1 MCVFFEADAP
11 AIKNEMTITQP
22 LPVEMCKSLSGF
34 FSWGFGSFVRFLW
47 FHCLSCAVFQVKAE
61 PPSPTSSLE
70 SECSASPPDPQ
81 VCLSQWVYYRKLM
94 DTDGFVMA
102 FKKMSSFLSPAQ
114 ITVKG
119 ENPPTPPYMYGDV
132 LSPPLGSMEVTVATT
147 APPTQT
153 QIAAVTQTQ
162 LQTPLTTPIPAVIGG
177 LQTQATGTTARP
189 LIH

>member
-1 MCVFFEADAP
+1 MG
-11 AIKNEMTITQP
+11 ILQ
-22 LPVEMCKSLSGF
+22 
-34 FSWGFGSFVRFLW
+34 
-47 FHCLSCAVFQVKAE
+47 KA
-61 PPSPTSSLE
+61 
-70 SECSASPPDPQ
+70 
-81 VCLSQWVYYRKLM
+81 
-94 DTDGFVMA
+94 DGFVVA
-102 FKKMSSFLSPAQ
+102 VKKMSSFLSPAQ

-162 LQTPLTTPIPAVIGG
+162 LQAPLTTPIPAVIGG
-177 LQTQATGTTARP
+177 LQTQATGTTACP

>member
-1 MCVFFEADAP
+1 
-11 AIKNEMTITQP
+11 
-22 LPVEMCKSLSGF
+22 
-34 FSWGFGSFVRFLW
+34 
-47 FHCLSCAVFQVKAE
+47 
-61 PPSPTSSLE
+61 
-70 SECSASPPDPQ
+70 
-81 VCLSQWVYYRKLM
+81 
-94 DTDGFVMA
+94 
-102 FKKMSSFLSPAQ
+102 MSSFLSPAQ

-177 LQTQATGTTARP
+177 LQTQATGTTARWVWFGCFGDWCTSASFP
-189 LIH
+189 GVATEDQC